1 MARGSDQLP
10 FREEVMNMITRRA
23 AFALA
28 ALGLAAIQPASA
40 GDVKPF
46 FKTPIELDLTKAELG
61 PSGAP
66 ATPASDIKL
75 TAEEEAKIRAG
86 NYTAALLW
94 AGAGE
99 WYAAL
104 DAGATKRFQELGMK
118 VVARSD
124 ANFDAATQA
133 NDVGNA
139 LSLKPSVILSLIVDP
154 TSGAAAFRPAIEK
167 GVKLALADNGADGY
181 VPGKDY
187 VGIVTGNHYGMGVA
201 AAEMMNQA
209 LGGKG
214 AVGYIFH
221 DAKFFVTNNRDNAFR
236 ATLEQKMP
244 GLLIVDA
251 KGFTAENQTFDLAS
265 AMIQQHPEIK
275 GIYVAWDVAA
285 EGVIEALRAAG
296 RSDVKVVTMDL
307 GATNDLDMAKKG
319 NLYATVIDRPYDIG
333 YSMATLAA
341 YGLLGKEAP
350 PFSTVGLVK
359 VTRDNLGQAWDETL
373 KKPLPDQ
380 IKKALQ

>member
-1 MARGSDQLP
+1 MTSISRRMALAMLALTLP
-10 FREEVMNMITRRA
+10 LARA
-23 AFALA
+23 AWAQAL
-28 ALGLAAIQPASA
+28 
-40 GDVKPF
+40 KPF
-46 FKTPIELDLTKAELG
+46 FKTPIGLDLTKAELG
-61 PSGAP
+61 PTGAP

-75 TAEEEAKIRAG
+75 TPEEEAKIRTG

-104 DAGATKRFQELGMK
+104 DAGATKRFTELGMK

-133 NDVGNA
+133 NDVANA
-139 LSLKPSVILSLIVDP
+139 LTLQPSVILSLIVDP
-154 TSGAAAFRPAIEK
+154 TAGAAAFRPAIEK

-181 VPGKDY
+181 QPGRDY
-187 VGIVTGNHYGMGVA
+187 VGIVTGNHYGMGIA
-201 AAEMMNQA
+201 AAEMMDQA
-209 LGGKG
+209 LSGKG
-214 AVGYIFH
+214 AVGFIFH

-236 ATLEQKMP
+236 TTIEQKMP
-244 GLLIVDA
+244 GLVIVDA
-251 KGFTAENQTFDLAS
+251 KGFTAENQTNDIAS

-296 RSDVKVVTMDL
+296 RSDVKVVTYDL
-307 GATNDLDMAKKG
+307 GATNDVDMAKKG

-333 YSMATLAA
+333 YAMATLAA
-341 YGLLGKEAP
+341 YGLLGKPAP
-350 PFSTVGLVK
+350 AFSTVGLME
-359 VTRDNLGQAWDETL
+359 VTRDNLAQAWEETL

-380 IKKALQ
+380 AKQALQ